1 MPKPSPRKN
10 KDGSVSW
17 RVQFRI
23 GDKVVQETF
32 ETERGAAEFAR
43 LVETA
48 GGKAARDVL
57 ARRRQG
63 DTEAVTL
70 RAWTAHYLNPD
81 SGLLTGIEPG
91 TRKGYERAA
100 ESSFLRILG
109 DYPVDAIQKADVG
122 RWLAWQEAQP
132 ARRGGGKA
140 VAAKTVR
147 NYHGI
152 LSSVLAAAVSEKI
165 RDDNPAYRTRLSKG
179 VKREAVFLSPEE
191 FATLLYFTPDHYQG
205 LVMFL
210 ASTGA
215 RWGEA
220 TAVTWGDVNV
230 RTKPA
235 SVRIDKAWKKSETSV
250 PVLKHP
256 KSSRARRTISIQ
268 PDAVEALGT
277 RGESSEL
284 LFATRELKRRV
295 RYHTFMERVWNPAV
309 VKAMNPDMCDEVG
322 LVPLSR
328 RPTPHD
334 LRHSHASWLIAAGT
348 PLPYVQSRLGHESIQ
363 TTVNVYGHLVPEAHI
378 QMADVIGGALANV
391 RSLKQIAS

>member
-32 ETERGAAEFAR
+32 ETEKGAAEFAR

-63 DTEAVTL
+63 ESEAVTL
-70 RAWTAHYLNPD
+70 RSWTAHYLDPS

-122 RWLAWQEAQP
+122 RWLAWQEQQP
-132 ARRGGGKA
+132 SARSKGQLI
-140 VAAKTVR
+140 AAKTVR

-152 LSSVLAAAVSEKI
+152 LSSVLASAVTEKI
-165 RDDNPAYRTRLSKG
+165 RSDNPAHRTRLTKG
-179 VKREAVFLSPEE
+179 VKRESVFLSPDE
-191 FATLLYFTPDHYQG
+191 FTTLLYFTPQHYEG
-205 LVMFL
+205 LVLFL

-220 TAVTWGDVNV
+220 TAVKWGDVNS
-230 RTKPA
+230 RAIPA
-235 SVRIDKAWKKSETSV
+235 TVRIDEAWKKSETSV
-250 PVLKHP
+250 PVLKQP
-256 KSSRARRTISIQ
+256 KTARGRRTISIP
-268 PDAVEALGT
+268 PDTLAAMGERRGPDELVFTT
-277 RGESSEL
+277 RVQQ
-284 LFATRELKRRV
+284 RRV
-295 RYHTFMERVWNPAV
+295 RYHTFRDRVWAPAV
-309 VKAMNPDMCDEVG
+309 LQAMDKAVCEEAG
-322 LVPLSR
+322 LVPLTR
-328 RPTPHD
+328 RPTMHD

-348 PLPYVQSRLGHESIQ
+348 PLPYVQARLGHESIQ

-378 QMADVIGGALANV
+378 QMADVIGGTLAGA
-391 RSLKQIAS
+391 RTLKQLT